1 MKTGI
6 LQRRW
11 SAQLPEA
18 FDREC
23 RYVRMDIIAESREE
37 NGETVNGYSYVE
49 VQIDKLIDYGHIKSQ
64 LIEAG
69 YPQKDEFG
77 LLMNAVNAFIS
88 SVKGASSWANFKSA
102 VNEDEALA
110 KFQEFCE
117 YRSMCADAAATVV
130 QSFANMMQ

>member
-11 SAQLPEA
+11 STQCPEA
-18 FDREC
+18 YDKES
-23 RYVRMDIIAESREE
+23 RYVRMDIIAETREE
-37 NGETVNGYSYVE
+37 GGEQVSGWSYVE

-77 LLMNAVNAFIS
+77 LLMNAMNALITT
-88 SVKGASSWANFKSA
+88 VGNATSWANFKSTLA
-102 VNEDEALA
+102 EDDAMVR
-110 KFQEFCE
+110 FQEFQEFRTLCGNAAMAVVRE
-117 YRSMCADAAATVV
+117 YS
-130 QSFANMMQ
+130 NMTE

>member
-11 SAQLPEA
+11 STQCPEA
-18 FDREC
+18 YDKES

-37 NGETVNGYSYVE
+37 GGEQVSGWSYVE
-49 VQIDKLIDYGHIKSQ
+49 VQIDRLIDYGHIKSQ

-77 LLMNAVNAFIS
+77 LLMNAMNAMLS
-88 SVKGASSWANFKSA
+88 GVANASSWANFKSSLAENAA
-102 VNEDEALA
+102 VI
-110 KFQEFCE
+110 KFQEFQEFRTLCGN
-117 YRSMCADAAATVV
+117 AAMEVV
-130 QSFANMMQ
+130 RQYANQTE